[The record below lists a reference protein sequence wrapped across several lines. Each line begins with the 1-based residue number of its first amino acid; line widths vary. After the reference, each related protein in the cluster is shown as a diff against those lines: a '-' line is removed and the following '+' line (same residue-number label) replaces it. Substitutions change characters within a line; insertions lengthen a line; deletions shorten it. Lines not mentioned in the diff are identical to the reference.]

1 MHEEKEEIIP
11 NGKNQPR
18 LMIRGLPEI
27 GPDEEQRQHKTSNKV
42 IRIDTFNDLM
52 LTIRYQ
58 F

>member
-1 MHEEKEEIIP
+1 MDFIDLSFM
-11 NGKNQPR
+11 N
-18 LMIRGLPEI
+18 RGPPEI
-27 GPDEEQRQHKTSNKV
+27 GPDEEQRQHKISNKV